1 MIYYPLSRVFCTLV
15 TLMIAE
21 KTNFTGKMK
30 KSISLIA
37 LALCCV
43 FAFEANAQ
51 MDKKEKK
58 EWKKR
63 IKKLEPE
70 QYKQL
75 LDENKS
81 LKGQVTSLKTEL
93 GNIDDRL
100 AEKDEQI
107 LTYQSQIGDLREE
120 LSRLQSK
127 QPTDNVASRST
138 GGGIDE
144 NKGLVFK
151 VQIGAYGKKEDL
163 SKYDNSSNFGVENSD
178 DLQKFTI
185 GVFRDY
191 WEASTF
197 KKYLREMGV
206 KDAWVVSYKD
216 GKRVP
221 LKEVLED
228 VTKKS

>member
-1 MIYYPLSRVFCTLV
+1 
-15 TLMIAE
+15 
-21 KTNFTGKMK
+21 MK

-37 LALCCV
+37 LAACFL
-43 FAFEANAQ
+43 FAFDASAQ
-51 MDKKEKK
+51 MDKKEAK

-63 IKKLEPE
+63 IKKLQPE

-100 AEKDEQI
+100 ADKDQQI
-107 LTYQSQIGDLREE
+107 LTYQQQVGDLREE
-120 LSRLQSK
+120 LSRAQTQQK
-127 QPTDNVASRST
+127 PQNVTTRST

-144 NKGLVFK
+144 NSGVVFK
-151 VQIGAYGKKEDL
+151 VQLGAFGKKEDL
-163 SKYDNSSNFGVENSD
+163 SQYDNSPNFSAENAD
-178 DLQKFTI
+178 GLQKFTV
-185 GVFRDY
+185 GVFREYRTADK
-191 WEASTF
+191 F

-216 GKRVP
+216 GARVP
-221 LKEVLED
+221 MKDVLEGI
-228 VTKKS
+228 VK

>member
-1 MIYYPLSRVFCTLV
+1 
-15 TLMIAE
+15 MIAE

-107 LTYQSQIGDLREE
+107 LTYQAQIGDLREE

-127 QPTDNVASRST
+127 QPADNVASRNT
-138 GGGIDE
+138 GGSIDE
-144 NKGLVFK
+144 SKGVVFK
-151 VQIGAYGKKEDL
+151 VQLGAFKQKDL
-163 SKYDNSSNFGVENSD
+163 KKYDNSPNFSAEDADG
-178 DLQKFTI
+178 LQKYTI

-191 WEASTF
+191 WEADTF

-216 GKRVP
+216 GVRVP
-221 LKEVLED
+221 IKEVLEG

>member
-1 MIYYPLSRVFCTLV
+1 
-15 TLMIAE
+15 
-21 KTNFTGKMK
+21 MK
-30 KSISLIA
+30 KTISLIA

-93 GNIDDRL
+93 GNIDDRI
-100 AEKDEQI
+100 ADKDQQI
-107 LTYQSQIGDLREE
+107 LTYQSQVGDLREE
-120 LSRLQSK
+120 LSRLQNAK
-127 QPTDNVASRST
+127 PAENVTTSNT
-138 GGGIDE
+138 GSGIDE
-144 NKGLVFK
+144 SKGVVFK
-151 VQIGAYGKKEDL
+151 VQLGAFQKKDL
-163 SKYDNSSNFGVENSD
+163 KKYDNSPNFSAEDVNG
-178 DLQKFTI
+178 LQKYTI

-191 WEASTF
+191 WEADTF

-216 GKRVP
+216 GVRVP
-221 LKEVLED
+221 IKDVLEG

>member
-1 MIYYPLSRVFCTLV
+1 
-15 TLMIAE
+15 MIAE

-107 LTYQSQIGDLREE
+107 LTYQAQIGDLREE

-127 QPTDNVASRST
+127 QPADNVATRNT

-144 NKGLVFK
+144 SKGVVFK
-151 VQIGAYGKKEDL
+151 VQLGAFKQKDL
-163 SKYDNSSNFGVENSD
+163 KKYDNSPNFSAEDADG
-178 DLQKFTI
+178 LQKYTI

-216 GKRVP
+216 GVRVP
-221 LKEVLED
+221 LKEVIEG

>member
-1 MIYYPLSRVFCTLV
+1 
-15 TLMIAE
+15 
-21 KTNFTGKMK
+21 MK

-51 MDKKEKK
+51 MNKKEAK
-58 EWKKR
+58 ELKKR
-63 IKKLEPE
+63 IKKLKPE

-81 LKGQVTSLKTEL
+81 LKGQVFSFQAEL
-93 GNIDDRL
+93 GDIDDRI
-100 AEKDEQI
+100 AEKDQQI
-107 LTYQSQIGDLREE
+107 LTYQSQAGDLRKE

-127 QPTDNVASRST
+127 QSANNVASGS
-138 GGGIDE
+138 IDE
-144 NKGLVFK
+144 SKGVVFK
-151 VQIGAYGKKEDL
+151 VQLGAFQQKNLE
-163 SKYDNSSNFGVENSD
+163 KYDNSPNFSAEDAGG
-178 DLQKFTI
+178 LQKYTI

-191 WEASTF
+191 WEADTF

-216 GKRVP
+216 GVRVP
-221 LKEVLED
+221 IKEVLEG
-228 VTKKS
+228 VTKKF

>member
-1 MIYYPLSRVFCTLV
+1 
-15 TLMIAE
+15 
-21 KTNFTGKMK
+21 MK

-127 QPTDNVASRST
+127 QPADNVASKNT
-138 GGGIDE
+138 GGSIDE
-144 NKGLVFK
+144 SKGVVFK
-151 VQIGAYGKKEDL
+151 VQLGAFNQKDL
-163 SKYDNSSNFGVENSD
+163 KKYDNSPNFSAEDADG
-178 DLQKFTI
+178 LQKYTI

-191 WEASTF
+191 WEADTF

-216 GKRVP
+216 GVRVP
-221 LKEVLED
+221 IKEVLEG

>member
-1 MIYYPLSRVFCTLV
+1 
-15 TLMIAE
+15 
-21 KTNFTGKMK
+21 MK

-51 MDKKEKK
+51 MDKKEEK

-100 AEKDEQI
+100 ADKDEQI
-107 LTYQSQIGDLREE
+107 LTYQSQIGDLRAE

-127 QPTDNVASRST
+127 QPSENVASRSV
-138 GGGIDE
+138 GGNIDE
-144 NKGLVFK
+144 SQGVVFK
-151 VQIGAYGKKEDL
+151 VQIGAFEQKDL
-163 SKYDNSSNFGVENSD
+163 KKYDNSPNFSAEDENG
-178 DLQKFTI
+178 LQKYTI

-191 WEASTF
+191 WEADTF

-216 GKRVP
+216 GTRVP
-221 LKEVLED
+221 IKDVLEG

>member
-1 MIYYPLSRVFCTLV
+1 
-15 TLMIAE
+15 
-21 KTNFTGKMK
+21 MK
-30 KSISLIA
+30 KTISLIA

-93 GNIDDRL
+93 GNIDDRI
-100 AEKDEQI
+100 ADKDQQI
-107 LTYQSQIGDLREE
+107 LTYQSQVGDLREE
-120 LSRLQSK
+120 LSRLQNAK
-127 QPTDNVASRST
+127 PAENVATTNT

-144 NKGLVFK
+144 SRGVVFK
-151 VQIGAYGKKEDL
+151 VQLGAFSKKDL
-163 SKYDNSSNFGVENSD
+163 KKYDNSPNFSAEDENG
-178 DLQKFTI
+178 LQKYTI

-191 WEASTF
+191 WEADTF

-216 GKRVP
+216 GVRVP
-221 LKEVLED
+221 IKDVLEG

>member
-1 MIYYPLSRVFCTLV
+1 
-15 TLMIAE
+15 
-21 KTNFTGKMK
+21 MK
-30 KSISLIA
+30 KSLSLIA

-51 MDKKEKK
+51 MSKKEAK

-93 GNIDDRL
+93 GNIDDRI

-120 LSRLQSK
+120 LSRLQSER
-127 QPTDNVASRST
+127 PADNVASGNT
-138 GGGIDE
+138 GGNIDE
-144 NKGLVFK
+144 NRGVVFK
-151 VQIGAYGKKEDL
+151 VQLGAFKKKEDL
-163 SKYDNSSNFGVENSD
+163 SKYDNSPNFSAENKD
-178 DLQKFTI
+178 GLQKFTI
-185 GVFRDY
+185 GVFREYGD
-191 WEASTF
+191 ADKF

-216 GKRVP
+216 GERVP
-221 LKEVLED
+221 MKDVLEG
-228 VTKKS
+228 VIK

>member
-1 MIYYPLSRVFCTLV
+1 
-15 TLMIAE
+15 
-21 KTNFTGKMK
+21 MK

-43 FAFEANAQ
+43 FAFEADAQ

-107 LTYQSQIGDLREE
+107 LTYQTQIGDLRTE

-127 QPTDNVASRST
+127 QPADNVATKNT

-144 NKGLVFK
+144 SKGIVFK
-151 VQIGAYGKKEDL
+151 VQLGAYGKKEDL
-163 SKYDNSSNFGVENSD
+163 SKYDSSPNFGAESAD
-178 DLQKFTI
+178 GLQKYTI

-191 WEASTF
+191 WEADNF
-197 KKYLREMGV
+197 KKHLRTMGV

-216 GKRVP
+216 GVRVP
-221 LKEVLED
+221 IKDVLEG

>member
-1 MIYYPLSRVFCTLV
+1 
-15 TLMIAE
+15 
-21 KTNFTGKMK
+21 MK
-30 KSISLIA
+30 KTISLIA

-43 FAFEANAQ
+43 FAFDANAQ
-51 MDKKEKK
+51 MDKKEQK

-100 AEKDEQI
+100 ADKDEQI

-127 QPTDNVASRST
+127 QPTENVVATRGV
-138 GGGIDE
+138 GGSVDDT
-144 NKGLVFK
+144 KGVIFK
-151 VQIGAYGKKEDL
+151 VQLGAFKQKDL
-163 SKYDNSSNFGVENSD
+163 KKYDNSPNFSAEDESG
-178 DLQKFTI
+178 LQKYTI

-191 WEASTF
+191 WEADTF

-216 GKRVP
+216 GVRVP
-221 LKEVLED
+221 IKDVLEG

>member
-1 MIYYPLSRVFCTLV
+1 
-15 TLMIAE
+15 
-21 KTNFTGKMK
+21 MK
-30 KSISLIA
+30 KTISLIA
-37 LALCCV
+37 LALCCI

-93 GNIDDRL
+93 GNIDDRI
-100 AEKDEQI
+100 AEKDQQI
-107 LTYQSQIGDLREE
+107 LTYQSQVGDLREE
-120 LSRLQSK
+120 LSRLQNSK
-127 QPTDNVASRST
+127 PAENVATTNT
-138 GGGIDE
+138 GGSIDE
-144 NKGLVFK
+144 NRGVVFK
-151 VQIGAYGKKEDL
+151 VQLGAFAKKEDL
-163 SKYDNSSNFGVENSD
+163 SKYDNSPNFSAENKD
-178 DLQKFTI
+178 GLQKFTV
-185 GVFRDY
+185 GVFREYRD
-191 WEASTF
+191 ADTF

-216 GKRVP
+216 GARVP
-221 LKEVLED
+221 MKDVLEGIIN
-228 VTKKS
+228 

>member
-1 MIYYPLSRVFCTLV
+1 
-15 TLMIAE
+15 
-21 KTNFTGKMK
+21 
-30 KSISLIA
+30 
-37 LALCCV
+37 
-43 FAFEANAQ
+43 

-127 QPTDNVASRST
+127 QPADNVASKNT
-138 GGGIDE
+138 GGSIDE
-144 NKGLVFK
+144 SKGVVFK
-151 VQIGAYGKKEDL
+151 VQLGAFNQKDL
-163 SKYDNSSNFGVENSD
+163 KKYDNSPNFSAEDADG
-178 DLQKFTI
+178 LQKYTI

-191 WEASTF
+191 WEADTF

-216 GKRVP
+216 GVRVP
-221 LKEVLED
+221 IKEVLEG

>member
-1 MIYYPLSRVFCTLV
+1 
-15 TLMIAE
+15 
-21 KTNFTGKMK
+21 MK

-37 LALCCV
+37 LALCFV
-43 FAFEANAQ
+43 FAFDATAQ
-51 MDKKEKK
+51 MDKKEAK

-100 AEKDEQI
+100 ADKDEQI
-107 LTYQSQIGDLREE
+107 LTYQSQVGDLREE

-127 QPTDNVASRST
+127 QPADNVASNNT
-138 GGGIDE
+138 GGNIDE
-144 NKGLVFK
+144 NKGVVFK
-151 VQIGAYGKKEDL
+151 VQLGAFKKKEDL
-163 SKYDNSSNFGVENSD
+163 SKYDTSQNFSAENKD
-178 DLQKFTI
+178 GLQKFTI
-185 GVFRDY
+185 GVFKEYRD
-191 WEASTF
+191 ASTF

-206 KDAWVVSYKD
+206 KDAWVVSYKE
-216 GKRVP
+216 GSRVP
-221 LKEVLED
+221 LKDVLEGI
-228 VTKKS
+228 VN

>member
-1 MIYYPLSRVFCTLV
+1 
-15 TLMIAE
+15 
-21 KTNFTGKMK
+21 MK
-30 KSISLIA
+30 KTISLIA

-93 GNIDDRL
+93 GNIDDRI
-100 AEKDEQI
+100 AEKDQQI
-107 LTYQSQIGDLREE
+107 LTYQSQVGDLREE
-120 LSRLQSK
+120 LSRLQNA
-127 QPTDNVASRST
+127 QPAENVATNNT
-138 GGGIDE
+138 GSGIDE
-144 NKGLVFK
+144 NKGVVFK
-151 VQIGAYGKKEDL
+151 VQLGAYAKKEDL
-163 SKYDNSSNFGVENSD
+163 SKYANSPNFGAENAD
-178 DLQKFTI
+178 GLQKFTI
-185 GVFRDY
+185 GVFKDY
-191 WEASTF
+191 WEADNF
-197 KKYLREMGV
+197 KKHLRAMGV
-206 KDAWVVSYKD
+206 KEAWVVSYKD
-216 GKRVP
+216 GVRVP
-221 LKEVLED
+221 IKEVLEG

>member
-1 MIYYPLSRVFCTLV
+1 
-15 TLMIAE
+15 
-21 KTNFTGKMK
+21 MK

-37 LALCCV
+37 LAVCFV
-43 FAFEANAQ
+43 FAFDASAQ
-51 MDKKEKK
+51 MDKKEAK

-100 AEKDEQI
+100 AEKDQQI
-107 LTYQSQIGDLREE
+107 LTYQQQVGDLREE
-120 LSRLQSK
+120 LSRAQSQQK
-127 QPTDNVASRST
+127 PQNVASNNT

-144 NKGLVFK
+144 NKGVVFK
-151 VQIGAYGKKEDL
+151 VQLGAFGKKEDL
-163 SKYDNSSNFGVENSD
+163 SQYDNSPNFSAEKADG
-178 DLQKFTI
+178 LQKFTI
-185 GVFRDY
+185 GVFREYRD
-191 WEASTF
+191 ADKF

-216 GKRVP
+216 GSRVP
-221 LKEVLED
+221 MKDVLEGI
-228 VTKKS
+228 VN

>member
-1 MIYYPLSRVFCTLV
+1 
-15 TLMIAE
+15 
-21 KTNFTGKMK
+21 MK
-30 KSISLIA
+30 KTISLIA

-51 MDKKEKK
+51 MDKKEQK

-93 GNIDDRL
+93 GNVDDRL

-107 LTYQSQIGDLREE
+107 LTYQSQIGDLRQE

-127 QPTDNVASRST
+127 QPADNVASTNT

-144 NKGLVFK
+144 SKGVVFK
-151 VQIGAYGKKEDL
+151 VQLGAYGKKEDL
-163 SKYDNSSNFGVENSD
+163 SKYANNSPNFGAENKD
-178 DLQKFTI
+178 GLQKFTI

-191 WEASTF
+191 WEADNF
-197 KKYLREMGV
+197 KKHLRAMGV

-216 GKRVP
+216 GVRVP
-221 LKEVLED
+221 IKDVLEG

>member
-1 MIYYPLSRVFCTLV
+1 
-15 TLMIAE
+15 
-21 KTNFTGKMK
+21 MK

-107 LTYQSQIGDLREE
+107 LTYQAQIGDLREE

-127 QPTDNVASRST
+127 QPADNVASRNT
-138 GGGIDE
+138 GGSIDE
-144 NKGLVFK
+144 SKGVVFK
-151 VQIGAYGKKEDL
+151 VQLGAFKQKDL
-163 SKYDNSSNFGVENSD
+163 KKYDNSPNFSAEDADG
-178 DLQKFTI
+178 LQKYTI

-191 WEASTF
+191 WEADTF

-216 GKRVP
+216 GVRVP
-221 LKEVLED
+221 IKEVLEG

>member
-1 MIYYPLSRVFCTLV
+1 
-15 TLMIAE
+15 
-21 KTNFTGKMK
+21 MK
-30 KSISLIA
+30 KTISLIA

-107 LTYQSQIGDLREE
+107 LTYQAQIGDLREE
-120 LSRLQSK
+120 LSRVQSK
-127 QPTDNVASRST
+127 QPAENVATRDI
-138 GGGIDE
+138 GGNIEE
-144 NKGLVFK
+144 NKGVIFK
-151 VQIGAYGKKEDL
+151 VQLGAFKKKDL
-163 SKYDNSSNFGVENSD
+163 KKYDNSPNFSAEDENG
-178 DLQKFTI
+178 LQKYTI

-191 WEASTF
+191 WEADTF

-216 GKRVP
+216 GVRVP
-221 LKEVLED
+221 IKEVLEG

>member
-1 MIYYPLSRVFCTLV
+1 
-15 TLMIAE
+15 
-21 KTNFTGKMK
+21 MK
-30 KSISLIA
+30 KTISLIA

-93 GNIDDRL
+93 GNVDDRL

-127 QPTDNVASRST
+127 QPAENVASTNT
-138 GGGIDE
+138 GGSIDE
-144 NKGLVFK
+144 NKGIVFK
-151 VQIGAYGKKEDL
+151 VQLGAYGKKEDL
-163 SKYDNSSNFGVENSD
+163 SKYANSPNFGAENAD
-178 DLQKFTI
+178 GLQKFTI

-191 WEASTF
+191 WEADNF
-197 KKYLREMGV
+197 KKHLRAMGV
-206 KDAWVVSYKD
+206 KGAWVVSYKD
-216 GKRVP
+216 GVRVP
-221 LKEVLED
+221 IKDVLEG

>member
-1 MIYYPLSRVFCTLV
+1 
-15 TLMIAE
+15 
-21 KTNFTGKMK
+21 MK
-30 KSISLIA
+30 KTISLIA

-51 MDKKEKK
+51 MDKKEQK

-93 GNIDDRL
+93 GNIDDRI
-100 AEKDEQI
+100 AEKDQQI
-107 LTYQSQIGDLREE
+107 LTYQSQVGDLREE
-120 LSRLQSK
+120 LSRLQNA
-127 QPTDNVASRST
+127 QPADNVATKNT
-138 GGGIDE
+138 GSGIDE
-144 NKGLVFK
+144 NKGIVFK
-151 VQIGAYGKKEDL
+151 VQLGAFSKKEDL
-163 SKYDNSSNFGVENSD
+163 SKYDNSTNFSAENKD
-178 DLQKFTI
+178 GLQKFTI
-185 GVFRDY
+185 GVFREYRTAD
-191 WEASTF
+191 TF

-216 GKRVP
+216 GSRVP
-221 LKEVLED
+221 MKDVLEGI
-228 VTKKS
+228 VN

>member
-1 MIYYPLSRVFCTLV
+1 
-15 TLMIAE
+15 
-21 KTNFTGKMK
+21 MK
-30 KSISLIA
+30 KTISLIA

-93 GNIDDRL
+93 GNIDDRI
-100 AEKDEQI
+100 AEKDQQI
-107 LTYQSQIGDLREE
+107 LTYQSQVGDLREE
-120 LSRLQSK
+120 LSRLQNA
-127 QPTDNVASRST
+127 QPAENVATNNT
-138 GGGIDE
+138 GSGIDE
-144 NKGLVFK
+144 SKGVVFK
-151 VQIGAYGKKEDL
+151 VQLGAFGKKDL
-163 SKYDNSSNFGVENSD
+163 KKYDNSPNFSAEDADG
-178 DLQKFTI
+178 LQKYTI

-191 WEASTF
+191 WEADTF

-216 GKRVP
+216 GVRVP
-221 LKEVLED
+221 IKDVLEG

>member
-1 MIYYPLSRVFCTLV
+1 
-15 TLMIAE
+15 
-21 KTNFTGKMK
+21 MK

-107 LTYQSQIGDLREE
+107 LTYQAQIGDLRQE

-127 QPTDNVASRST
+127 QPADNVATANT
-138 GGGIDE
+138 GAGIDE
-144 NKGLVFK
+144 SKGVVFK
-151 VQIGAYGKKEDL
+151 VQLGAFKQKDL
-163 SKYDNSSNFGVENSD
+163 KKYDNSPNFSAEDAEG
-178 DLQKFTI
+178 LQKYTI

-191 WEASTF
+191 WEADTF

-216 GKRVP
+216 GVRVP
-221 LKEVLED
+221 IKEVLEG

>member
-1 MIYYPLSRVFCTLV
+1 
-15 TLMIAE
+15 
-21 KTNFTGKMK
+21 MK

-37 LALCCV
+37 MALCFV
-43 FAFEANAQ
+43 FAFEASAQ
-51 MDKKEKK
+51 MDKKEAK

-93 GNIDDRL
+93 GNVDDRL

-107 LTYQSQIGDLREE
+107 LSYQQQVGDLRQE
-120 LSRLQSK
+120 LSRAQS
-127 QPTDNVASRST
+127 QQQAQNVASTNT

-144 NKGLVFK
+144 SKGIVFK
-151 VQIGAYGKKEDL
+151 VQLGAFQNKDL
-163 SKYDNSSNFGVENSD
+163 KKYDNSPNFSAEESG
-178 DLQKFTI
+178 DLQKYTI

-191 WEASTF
+191 WEADTF

-216 GKRVP
+216 GQRVP
-221 LKEVLED
+221 IKDVLEG

>member
-1 MIYYPLSRVFCTLV
+1 
-15 TLMIAE
+15 
-21 KTNFTGKMK
+21 MK

-93 GNIDDRL
+93 GNIDDRI
-100 AEKDEQI
+100 ADKDEQI

-120 LSRLQSK
+120 LSRLQSAK
-127 QPTDNVASRST
+127 PAENIASNNT
-138 GGGIDE
+138 GGNIEE
-144 NKGLVFK
+144 NKGVVFK
-151 VQIGAYGKKEDL
+151 VQLGAYGKKEDL
-163 SKYDNSSNFGVENSD
+163 SKYDNSANFGAENKD
-178 DLQKFTI
+178 GLQKFTI

-191 WEASTF
+191 WEADTF
-197 KKYLREMGV
+197 KKHLRAMGV

-216 GKRVP
+216 GVRVP
-221 LKEVLED
+221 IKEVLEG

>member
-1 MIYYPLSRVFCTLV
+1 M
-15 TLMIAE
+15 
-21 KTNFTGKMK
+21 MK
-30 KSISLIA
+30 KTISLIA

-93 GNIDDRL
+93 GNIDDRI
-100 AEKDEQI
+100 ADKDQQI
-107 LTYQSQIGDLREE
+107 LTYQSQVGDLREE
-120 LSRLQSK
+120 LSRLQNAK
-127 QPTDNVASRST
+127 PAENVTTSNT
-138 GGGIDE
+138 GSGIDE
-144 NKGLVFK
+144 SKGVVFK
-151 VQIGAYGKKEDL
+151 VQLGAFSKKDL
-163 SKYDNSSNFGVENSD
+163 KKYDNSPNFSAEDANG
-178 DLQKFTI
+178 LQKYTI

-191 WEASTF
+191 WEADTF

-216 GKRVP
+216 GVRVP
-221 LKEVLED
+221 IKDVLEG

>member
-1 MIYYPLSRVFCTLV
+1 
-15 TLMIAE
+15 
-21 KTNFTGKMK
+21 MK
-30 KSISLIA
+30 KTISLIA

-51 MDKKEKK
+51 MDKKEAK

-81 LKGQVTSLKTEL
+81 LKGQVSSLKTEL
-93 GNIDDRL
+93 GNIDDRI
-100 AEKDEQI
+100 AEKDQQI
-107 LTYQSQIGDLREE
+107 LTYQSQVGDLREE
-120 LSRLQSK
+120 LSRLQNAK
-127 QPTDNVASRST
+127 PADNVATNNSGS
-138 GGGIDE
+138 GIDE
-144 NKGLVFK
+144 SKGVVFK
-151 VQIGAYGKKEDL
+151 VQLGAFGKKDL
-163 SKYDNSSNFGVENSD
+163 KKYDNSPNFSAEDADG
-178 DLQKFTI
+178 LQKYTI

-191 WEASTF
+191 WEADTF

-216 GKRVP
+216 GVRVP
-221 LKEVLED
+221 IKDVLEG

>member
-1 MIYYPLSRVFCTLV
+1 
-15 TLMIAE
+15 
-21 KTNFTGKMK
+21 MK

-107 LTYQSQIGDLREE
+107 LTYQAQIGDLRQE

-127 QPTDNVASRST
+127 QPADNVASNNS
-138 GGGIDE
+138 GSGIDE
-144 NKGLVFK
+144 SKGIVFK
-151 VQIGAYGKKEDL
+151 VQLGAFKQKDL
-163 SKYDNSSNFGVENSD
+163 KKYDNSENFSAEDANG
-178 DLQKFTI
+178 LQKYTI

-191 WEASTF
+191 WEADTF

-216 GKRVP
+216 GVRVP
-221 LKEVLED
+221 IKDVLEG

>member
-1 MIYYPLSRVFCTLV
+1 
-15 TLMIAE
+15 MIAE

-127 QPTDNVASRST
+127 QPADNVATRST

-144 NKGLVFK
+144 SKGLVFK

-191 WEASTF
+191 WEADTF

-216 GKRVP
+216 GVRVP
-221 LKEVLED
+221 IKEVIEG